1 MATSLSASLPLPTG
15 VEQAWAVLAG
25 ADWPAV
31 LAAALSDGSTLVSH
45 EQTADGGARVVS
57 RRRLPEGGPSF
68 LRRFVPADGTVAQT
82 DTWGPE
88 QAGVRAGTWD
98 VDLGGAPGAI
108 GGRHRL
114 EPADGGCRWV
124 VDGEVAVRV
133 PLVGGRA
140 EAFLAPLVETLLAR
154 QAEVLRAQ
162 LR

>member
-1 MATSLSASLPLPTG
+1 MARPVSAAHDVPAG

-25 ADWPAV
+25 PQWPVA
-31 LAAALSDGSTLVSH
+31 LAAALSDGSELVAH
-45 EQTADGGARVVS
+45 EPTPDGGVRMVT

-68 LRRFVPADGTVAQT
+68 LRRFVPADGTVLQT

-88 QAGVRAGTWD
+88 QDGVRAGTWE

-108 GGRHRL
+108 GGRYRV
-114 EPADGGCRWV
+114 EPAGTGSRWV
-124 VDGEVAVRV
+124 VQGEVAVRV

-162 LR
+162 LA